1 MRNTGRLIATT
12 ASINRVPSSTVLMRH
27 YRYCC
32 TVQAPAQTQFRLF
45 SPIESSPKA
54 MDCLVLMRNTGRL
67 IATTASINRPILNR
81 AHETLS
87 VLLHSAGTRSNSISS
102 LLTDRVFTDRVFTPK
117 AMDCLVLMRNTGR
130 PHQPQPQIQPQHQR
144 HFRYCCTVQAPLT
157 NSFNMILHPK
167 TAIPGTPFARLV
179 LRNRIRSDRFS
190 NSFFSRYRCG
200 VQIIT

>member
-1 MRNTGRLIATT
+1 MRSTGRLIATT

-32 TVQAPAQTQFRLF
+32 TVQAPAQTQFRIF

-54 MDCLVLMRNTGRL
+54 MDCLVLMRNTGPL

-102 LLTDRVFTDRVFTPK
+102 LLTDRVFTEGHGLFGTDAEYRASTSTAASDSTAASETLP
-117 AMDCLVLMRNTGR
+117 VLLHSAGTS
-130 PHQPQPQIQPQHQR
+130 HQLLQHD
-144 HFRYCCTVQAPLT
+144 FAPENCNSRYAIRQA
-157 NSFNMILHPK
+157 
-167 TAIPGTPFARLV
+167 
-179 LRNRIRSDRFS
+179 RSSKS
-190 NSFFSRYRCG
+190 NSLRPLL
-200 VQIIT
+200 Q